1 MLVSEKFVKDEEDE
15 KEQRGDVQEG
25 EGEALRNE
33 DRRAS
38 RRSAGNVIERPS

>member
-1 MLVSEKFVKDEEDE
+1 MLCFEEVPE
-15 KEQRGDVQEG
+15 RRRRREGTKEQRGDVEEG

-38 RRSAGNVIERPS
+38 RRSAGKPT